1 MMCRFITLAVTFLTC
16 QISLASDWNALVARY
31 TNNSNSRVN
40 LSRED
45 LGETEYYAR
54 LADLRNDS
62 ADIAQKL
69 VALIAETDA
78 NDPIRFFALELVL
91 TDRHLGR
98 SSIRAVDHLLD
109 SELRPEQLS
118 QICYRM
124 AFGHPGPSPASESA
138 IRKIVDASN
147 GGPVSNVAKL
157 CLARFLRSQI
167 EDAVAVQ
174 RLPKRRDHVLQ
185 ELGTDITAQLMN
197 VNLAKLR
204 QEALSLLED
213 VQGKFANEKMG
224 SRSLN
229 ELAEK
234 ELHIATNQTIGC
246 NVREI
251 SGADTTGKEFKLSEY
266 DGRVRVLLFW
276 GHWCAGCRKAYP
288 VYRSLVS
295 YFPESSFCLLGIDS
309 DKERKTIQEVIEKQE
324 VTWRCWW
331 DSDKQIHEQ
340 WGLVGAPHIYVID
353 SHRRIAFVDVRG
365 EELREAVKSLLE
377 APKE

>member
-1 MMCRFITLAVTFLTC
+1 MMCRFITLAVTLLTC
-16 QISLASDWNALVARY
+16 QISLASDWNSLLERHI
-31 TNNSNSRVN
+31 NSSNSRLN

-54 LADLRNDS
+54 LAELRKDS

-69 VALIAETDA
+69 VAFIGETDA
-78 NDPIRFFALELVL
+78 SDPIRFFALELVL
-91 TDRHLGR
+91 TDRHLGEA
-98 SSIRAVDHLLD
+98 SIGAVDHLLE
-109 SELRPEQLS
+109 SKLRPEQVS
-118 QICYRM
+118 QICYGM
-124 AFGHPGPSPASESA
+124 AFGHPGSSPANESA
-138 IRKIVDASN
+138 IRKIVGASN
-147 GGPVSNVAKL
+147 GRSVSNVAKL

-174 RLPKRRDHVLQ
+174 RLPKRRHHVAQ
-185 ELGTDITAQLMN
+185 ELGADIITQLMN
-197 VNLAKLR
+197 VDLEKFR

-213 VQGKFANEKMG
+213 VQGEFADEKLRG
-224 SRSLN
+224 RSLN

-234 ELHIATNQTIGC
+234 ELRMATYQTIGC
-246 NVREI
+246 NVRET

-276 GHWCAGCRKAYP
+276 GHWCGGCRKAYP

-295 YFPESSFCLLGIDS
+295 DFPESSFCLLGINS
-309 DKERKTIQEVIEKQE
+309 DKELKTIQDVIEKQE

-331 DSDKQIHEQ
+331 DSGNQIHEQ
-340 WGLVGAPHIYVID
+340 WQLMGAPHIYVLD
-353 SHRRIAFVDVRG
+353 RHRRIAFVNVRG
-365 EELREAVKSLLE
+365 EELREAVKSLIE